1 MTKAEKKAALK
12 AAKVAAKKEKKE
24 AQNAGG
30 KEKLQEKVETV
41 ETTTEVSNNKKTDLP
56 KEDEKSKKK
65 PKKEYT
71 PTFIPEEVNENIV
84 LEGNKSALKRASNL
98 IAGASK
104 QIPIGSDDS
113 SLNGKSMLAYVMW
126 EKYGKNKTLA
136 DTYPELY
143 TDLMN
148 SIDVVVL
155 LGLVDIRQE
164 LLSKN
169 EKGELNIVGSPE
181 QILRLQ
187 TMSEMLGI
195 KLAPVKA
202 LPISENNTTQ
212 QMSIDFAKSEVPEEL
227 KQKDREEEVPELDPE
242 KIDEAGMIK
251 ALKYL
256 STKEKNVAT
265 NIVNIVEWYRKYRIT
280 KATNAEDK
288 LKFDDFTVA
297 DWLNEIFS
305 IIPTTAILNGLGRSV
320 YLYTSQTGS
329 PCMAHA
335 LLHTHMSKAGWSEE
349 QIASVL
355 KALVNENFRYK
366 LKDDDKLK
374 ASDDKALNTLLG
386 TLGND
391 YIESLLNDYEID
403 LKSVEAS
410 KKNEMEDRRKKA
422 CMVVSTIRRNYFDEA
437 TVPTKDDLRMAIGRI
452 INIYR
457 DPADR
462 LAEYCQD
469 TITTSKEGEYPE
481 KKS

>member
-1 MTKAEKKAALK
+1 MTKAERKAALK
-12 AAKVAAKKEKKE
+12 AAKAAAK
-24 AQNAGG
+24 
-30 KEKLQEKVETV
+30 KEKLQEKTESVE
-41 ETTTEVSNNKKTDLP
+41 TTEVSNSTKIDPPKENKKS
-56 KEDEKSKKK
+56 EKK
-65 PKKEYT
+65 PKKEHT
-71 PTFIPEEVNENIV
+71 PTFIPEEVDDNTI
-84 LEGNKSALKRASNL
+84 LEGNKNALKRANNL

-143 TDLMN
+143 ADLMN
-148 SIDVVVL
+148 SVDVVVL
-155 LGLVDIRQE
+155 LGLVDVRQE

-169 EKGELNIVGSPE
+169 EKGELNIIGSPE

-195 KLAPVKA
+195 RLAPVKA
-202 LPISENNTTQ
+202 LPVSENNTTQ

-227 KQKDREEEVPELDPE
+227 KQENREEEVPELDPE

-403 LKSVEAS
+403 LKSIEAS
-410 KKNEMEDRRKKA
+410 KKNEMEDRKKKA

-452 INIYR
+452 INTYR

>member
-1 MTKAEKKAALK
+1 MAEMTKAERKAALK
-12 AAKVAAKKEKKE
+12 AAKAAAKKEKK
-24 AQNAGG
+24 
-30 KEKLQEKVETV
+30 VDTV
-41 ETTTEVSNNKKTDLP
+41 ETTTEVDNDTKIDTSKENKKS
-56 KEDEKSKKK
+56 EKK
-65 PKKEYT
+65 PKKEHT
-71 PTFIPEEVNENIV
+71 PTFIPEEVDDDTV
-84 LEGNKSALKRASNL
+84 LDGNKNALKRASNL
-98 IAGASK
+98 IAGAGK

-143 TDLMN
+143 ADLMN

-155 LGLVDIRQE
+155 LGLVDVRQE

-169 EKGELNIVGSPE
+169 EKGELNIIGSPE

-202 LPISENNTTQ
+202 LPASGNATQ
-212 QMSIDFAKSEVPEEL
+212 QMSLDFAKSEVPEEL
-227 KQKDREEEVPELDPE
+227 KQEDREEEVPELDPE
-242 KIDEAGMIK
+242 KVDEAGMIK

-265 NIVNIVEWYRKYRIT
+265 NIVNTVEWYRKYRIT
-280 KATNAEDK
+280 KAANAEDK
-288 LKFDDFTVA
+288 LKLDDFTVA
-297 DWLNEIFS
+297 DWLNEIFL
-305 IIPTTAILNGLGRSV
+305 IIPIPAILNGLGRSV
-320 YLYTSQTGS
+320 YLYTSQTSS

-335 LLHTHMSKAGWSEE
+335 LLHAHMSKAGWSEE

-374 ASDDKALNTLLG
+374 ASDDKALNALLG
-386 TLGND
+386 TIGND
-391 YIESLLNDYEID
+391 YIDKLFEDYEID
-403 LKSVEAS
+403 LKSVEES
-410 KKNEMEDRRKKA
+410 KKNEMEDRKKKA
-422 CMVVSTIRRNYFDEA
+422 CMVISTVCRSYFDEN
-437 TVPTKDDLRMAIGRI
+437 TTPVKDDLRMAIGRI
-452 INIYR
+452 INMYR

-469 TITTSKEGEYPE
+469 TVITPKEGEYPE
-481 KKS
+481 KKN